1 MGLLSG
7 LFGGSKS
14 SSSPST
20 VWGTQAPFLQGLYQR
35 AYNGSLGLGTG
46 GPLVGNAAASNP
58 TGGGG
63 RGGLIGP
70 WGLPAGGGRRGT
82 QPVPAA
88 GGGATFGDPLS
99 AFGASIAG
107 QGSQMLGNLGMLGQF
122 GNPYV
127 QGQIGQLGQGLG
139 RLYSQ
144 QIAPTI
150 NSTFAA
156 GGTYGGDRQALAL
169 GQAAEGLGQQFTS
182 GALDL
187 LGNSAQ
193 LALNANQAGLAGLGS
208 VFQAG
213 NNALFGSLPGLSS
226 LLGGPAILG
235 GGSQTNS
242 SNGVGGVLSGLGSM
256 GLMFCAVARLVFG
269 PDNPE
274 WVQFWQWKERRPWF
288 KRLYDRHCFRVADW
302 LADKP
307 RLQAVV
313 RRWMRAR
320 IREG

>member
-20 VWGTQAPFLQGLYQR
+20 VWGTQAPFLKGLYQR
-35 AYNGSLGLGTG
+35 ASNASLGLGSG

-58 TGGGG
+58 TGGGLLYSG
-63 RGGLIGP
+63 IRGLGQS
-70 WGLPAGGGRRGT
+70 GGRRGP
-82 QPVPAA
+82 QPVRAQS
-88 GGGATFGDPLS
+88 GGATFGDPLS
-99 AFGASIAG
+99 AFGAGIAG

-127 QGQIGQLGQGLG
+127 QGQIGQLGAGLG

-169 GQAAEGLGQQFTS
+169 GQAGEGLGQQFTA

-193 LALNANQAGLAGLGS
+193 LALNANLAGIGGLGS

-213 NNALFGSLPGLSS
+213 NNAVFGSLPGLSA

-235 GGSQTNS
+235 GGSS
-242 SNGVGGVLSGLGSM
+242 SSSQNGIFAPLKL
-256 GLMFCAVARLVFG
+256 F
-269 PDNPE
+269 
-274 WVQFWQWKERRPWF
+274 
-288 KRLYDRHCFRVADW
+288 
-302 LADKP
+302 
-307 RLQAVV
+307 
-313 RRWMRAR
+313 
-320 IREG
+320 EG

>member
-1 MGLLSG
+1 MGLFDS

-14 SSSPST
+14 SSSPSK

-46 GPLVGNAAASNP
+46 GQLVGNAAGNYP

-63 RGGLIGP
+63 LGGLTGRKR
-70 WGLPAGGGRRGT
+70 GLAEYRRGI
-82 QPVPAA
+82 QPVT
-88 GGGATFGDPLS
+88 GGGAAPPGQFQDPLS
-99 AFGASIAG
+99 AFGAGLAG
-107 QGSQMLGNLGMLGQF
+107 QGSQMLGNLGLLGQF

-193 LALNANQAGLAGLGS
+193 LALNANLAGIGGLGS

-213 NNALFGSLPGLSS
+213 NNAVFGSLPGLSA
-226 LLGGPAILG
+226 LLGNPTVLG
-235 GGSQTNS
+235 GGSSSS
-242 SNGVGGVLSGLGSM
+242 SNNGIFAPLKL
-256 GLMFCAVARLVFG
+256 FG
-269 PDNPE
+269 D
-274 WVQFWQWKERRPWF
+274 
-288 KRLYDRHCFRVADW
+288 
-302 LADKP
+302 
-307 RLQAVV
+307 
-313 RRWMRAR
+313 
-320 IREG
+320 